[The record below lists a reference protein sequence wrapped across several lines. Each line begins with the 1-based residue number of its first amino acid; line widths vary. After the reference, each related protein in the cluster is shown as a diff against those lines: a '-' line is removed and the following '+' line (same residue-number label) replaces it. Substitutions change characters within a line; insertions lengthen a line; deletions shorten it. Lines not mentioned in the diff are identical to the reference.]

1 MKQRRFS
8 RLSLSY
14 FFSYLLVLVFVMS
27 TFFLFT
33 YRSFQNLHRQNML
46 AQYEAELSLFG
57 STNE

>member
-8 RLSLSY
+8 RLSFSY

-27 TFFLFT
+27 AFFLFT
-33 YRSFQNLHRQNML
+33 YRSFQSLHRQNML

-57 STNE
+57 STKE